1 MADWKTSKFGF
12 QERLHLSYVTEKC
25 GRSFDPPKIYGN
37 YKIIELKNPA
47 ITTYENDE
55 ASIHVE
61 KFSEAAQIS
70 DQIQLS
76 YRGQSVDLDLQSDS
90 IEITEKIYEFLRLT
104 TSVQKEAQCFEKDAF
119 FILEMTYVED
129 MKSFNIDISN
139 STFQR
144 GDPKVLA
151 NGGRILAPLTARDM
165 QIVARNGFNF
175 IIHMIFVLFFKLY

>member
-1 MADWKTSKFGF
+1 M
-12 QERLHLSYVTEKC
+12 
-25 GRSFDPPKIYGN
+25 
-37 YKIIELKNPA
+37 KNPA
-47 ITTYENDE
+47 VTTYENDE

-76 YRGQSVDLDLQSDS
+76 YRGLSVDLDLQSDP

-104 TSVQKEAQCFEKDAF
+104 TTIQKEAQCFEKDAY

-144 GDPKVLA
+144 GGPKVLS
-151 NGGRILAPLTARDM
+151 NGGRILAPLTARNM
-165 QIVARNGFNF
+165 QIVVRKEFNF
-175 IIHMIFVLFFKLY
+175 VIHMILSSF

>member
-25 GRSFDPPKIYGN
+25 GSSFDPPKIYGN

-47 ITTYENDE
+47 VTTYENDE

-76 YRGQSVDLDLQSDS
+76 YRGQSVDLDLQSDP

-104 TSVQKEAQCFEKDAF
+104 TTIQKEAQCFEKDAY

-144 GDPKVLA
+144 GGPKVLS

-165 QIVARNGFNF
+165 QIVVRKEFNF
-175 IIHMIFVLFFKLY
+175 VIHMILSSF